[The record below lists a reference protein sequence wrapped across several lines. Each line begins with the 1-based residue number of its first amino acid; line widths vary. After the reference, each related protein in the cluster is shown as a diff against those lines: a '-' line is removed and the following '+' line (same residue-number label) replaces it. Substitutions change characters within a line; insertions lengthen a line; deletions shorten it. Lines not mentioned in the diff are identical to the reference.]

1 MWWAVLSGSALGLSQ
16 TPHCFAMCGPL
27 AWQAQRRREPRA
39 QLWLYHAFRALG
51 YVAVSLF
58 IVGIVQLWEPLTSL
72 LAAGAGAYLLVR
84 AVRPERPQCS
94 TAAHLNAARPWW
106 PVTARWSWPVRSAV
120 LGLGNGLLPC
130 PAVWA
135 AATASASFGSGAS
148 TLFMLGFALS
158 TTIPLWGFTWL
169 ADRPALRRRL
179 LAPRVLRGLMAL
191 VAVWL
196 LLRAAEPW
204 LPPAAQG
211 HVSKI
216 CQPFGV

>member
-27 AWQAQRRREPRA
+27 AWQAQRRREPKA

-51 YVAVSLF
+51 YVAVSFLL
-58 IVGIVQLWEPLTSL
+58 VGIMKLWTPLTSVL
-72 LAAGAGAYLLVR
+72 AGAAGVYLLVR
-84 AVRPERPQCS
+84 ALRPERPRCS

-179 LAPRVLRGLMAL
+179 LAPRVMRGLMAL
-191 VAVWL
+191 MAVWL

-216 CQPFGV
+216 CQPFGI